1 MIAVTTATETVVVVR
16 CDTCTYR
23 LAYPDFFLEAKK
35 PSVRKL
41 FKWLYQYDWQNTRTI
56 EFLEGA
62 FPGFVALVEERGKT
76 RVDKFA
82 ERLRE
87 CTADYERD
95 YLNPDPATFPK
106 DMTKDEIRSEKQSRK
121 EWNAV
126 RMQRVKNA
134 QANHERAKKEA
145 KSATERAKQVYELFL
160 SEKPNH

>member
-1 MIAVTTATETVVVVR
+1 MMVVTTATETVVVVR
-16 CDTCTYR
+16 CGTCTYR

-35 PSVRKL
+35 PTVRKL
-41 FKWLYQYDWQNTRTI
+41 FKWLYQYGWQNVRTI

-62 FPGFVALVEERGKT
+62 FPGFVALVEDRGKI

-106 DMTKDEIRSEKQSRK
+106 DMTKDEIRAEKQSRR

-145 KSATERAKQVYELFL
+145 KSATERAKQIYDLFL